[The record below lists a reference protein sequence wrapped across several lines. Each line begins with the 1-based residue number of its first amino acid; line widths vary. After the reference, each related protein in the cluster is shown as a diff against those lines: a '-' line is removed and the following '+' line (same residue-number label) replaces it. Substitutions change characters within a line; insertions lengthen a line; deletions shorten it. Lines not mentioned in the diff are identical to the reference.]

1 MYLIINE
8 DNLSCNFKICL
19 YIHLLVLFKANII
32 KMSLLFI
39 FNIQF
44 IMRSFPI
51 LKKRR
56 TSHADVPGDAKSG
69 DGVSVKSDEYL
80 RGSHEELIPGK
91 SGSTNDPKWTYRDEK
106 IIEKSTFA
114 SANEAKA
121 LDVLNTIIDI
131 NIDNEEC
138 ITAQPPVCENVRE
151 GKWRPLHVRHKNESN
166 VAVVINKAKETE
178 PDKAPCRTL
187 SDYDNFQIYVPEPEP
202 SDPD

>member
-8 DNLSCNFKICL
+8 DNLFCNFKICL

-51 LKKRR
+51 LQKRR
-56 TSHADVPGDAKSG
+56 TSHADVSSDAKSG

-80 RGSHEELIPGK
+80 RRSHEELIPSK
-91 SGSTNDPKWTYRDEK
+91 SSSTNDPNWTYQDEK
-106 IIEKSTFA
+106 IEKSTFA

-138 ITAQPPVCENVRE
+138 ITAQPPVFENVRE
-151 GKWRPLHVRHKNESN
+151 GKWRPLRHKNESN
-166 VAVVINKAKETE
+166 VADVINKAKETE

-187 SDYDNFQIYVPEPEP
+187 SDYDNFQIYVPEPEM